1 MIATIDRKA
10 TGVHLRRLMDK
21 NDISVKQ
28 LQKELNLSSVQS
40 VYHWLNGITLPTL
53 DNLYSMSVLFGVAM
67 DDMICGSAGNHFRR
81 RPFTVPIEIFLADS
95 RCIDYSFE
103 I

>member
-10 TGVHLRRLMDK
+10 TGVRLRRLMDK
-21 NDISVKQ
+21 NNITVKQ
-28 LQKELNLSSVQS
+28 LQSELNLASVQS

-53 DNLYSMSVLFGVAM
+53 DNLYAMSGLFGVSM
-67 DDMICGSAGNHFRR
+67 DDIVCGSLNCFVRR
-81 RPFTVPIEIFLADS
+81 RPVSLFIETFRPGIRS
-95 RCIDYSFE
+95 VDYRFE